1 MVPDATHAVLTAGF
15 GSGSTLSV
23 AARSSDGQTIIAY
36 LSDGNSTVKTL
47 NMAQI
52 TSASSTARAWWY
64 NPQTGAATLIGTF
77 PNSGSRPFTAP
88 DSGDW
93 VLVVDDASANLP
105 APGTSAL

>member
-1 MVPDATHAVLTAGF
+1 
-15 GSGSTLSV
+15 V

-36 LSDGNSTVKTL
+36 LSDGNSTTKTV

-52 TSASSTARAWWY
+52 TSASSKAKAWWY

-77 PNSGSRPFTAP
+77 ANSGSQSFVAP

-93 VLVVDDASANLP
+93 VLVLDDVSANLP
-105 APGTSAL
+105 APGTSAF